1 MMDNIVWII
10 LVVFLA
16 GMGLALVYRATDA
29 KRYASI
35 GRYLHEEA

>member
-1 MMDNIVWII
+1 M
-10 LVVFLA
+10 LVVFVS
-16 GMGLALVYRATDA
+16 GMLLALVYRATDA